1 MRKRGVGEQT
11 DCRVDG
17 LFWVKNQVVVN
28 RTQPPF
34 VFVKLF
40 LDLDQR
46 GSSDNSGGGDKTRR
60 KRRKNMQKLKENQI
74 RIVQYKTGS

>member
-1 MRKRGVGEQT
+1 VRKRGVDEQT

-34 VFVKLF
+34 VLVKLF
-40 LDLDQR
+40 LELDQR
-46 GSSDNSGGGDKTRR
+46 GSSDNSGGGDK
-60 KRRKNMQKLKENQI
+60 K
-74 RIVQYKTGS
+74 